1 MNIVFIS
8 FIDSTNIGDLLIAEV
23 IEKELFQTHTV
34 EKFSFNLIP
43 EAKIKNN
50 NKDILDRSLKK
61 SNKCKNLL
69 KSLYLARFR
78 NLAIIDKAH
87 TINVKRVLD
96 NNPYLKDLEDAIAN
110 CDFLVIGGG
119 NAIFDL
125 TDHSQSSYKF
135 TKIVNLA
142 IQHQKKY
149 FVTSIGVGPFKTN
162 LQLNSALNILS
173 GAEKVTVRDKKSY
186 ELLKPLGDKVRLS
199 IDPVFLLNSNNKR
212 VNTSSHK
219 TISICIINLYL
230 NKDNKEK
237 YDKYIYDTVLF
248 VRKLREENYNVNLFS
263 TEPRDYKSVK
273 EVYDHFHDKEVKLVK
288 VYDKE
293 TLLNLYRKTDLIVGA
308 RMHSLIIGL
317 SQEIPV
323 IGLSWQDKVSEMF
336 KIIDAKN
343 DVIEIHELG
352 DNIERILIEIRH
364 KLDKSNTIDKL
375 KKLKTQ
381 NHEKFSINKIIF
393 SEIEEDVRN
402 EQS

>member
-1 MNIVFIS
+1 MKIVFIS

-23 IEKELFQTHTV
+23 IEKELFQSHTV
-34 EKFSFNLIP
+34 KKFSFNLLP
-43 EAKIKNN
+43 EAQIKNN
-50 NKDILDRSLKK
+50 NKEILDGSLKK
-61 SNKCKNLL
+61 PNKYKNFL
-69 KSLYLARFR
+69 KGFYLAHFR
-78 NLAIIDKAH
+78 NLKIIDKAH
-87 TINVKRVLD
+87 TFKVKRVLD
-96 NNPYLKDLEDAIAN
+96 NNPYLEDLEDAIAN

-125 TDHSQSSYKF
+125 TDHSRSSYKF

-142 IQHQKKY
+142 IKHQKKY

-186 ELLKPLGDKVRLS
+186 ELLRPLGDKVSLS
-199 IDPVFLLNSNNKR
+199 IDPVFLLSSDNKT

-230 NKDNKEK
+230 NKDSKEK
-237 YDKYIYDTVLF
+237 YDKYIYDTVLL
-248 VRKLREENYNVNLFS
+248 VRKLREENYKVNLFS

-273 EVYDHFHDKEVKLVK
+273 EVYDYFNDKEVKLIK

-293 TLLNLYRKTDLIVGA
+293 TLLDLYNKTDLIVGA

-343 DVIEIHELG
+343 DVIEIHKLG
-352 DNIERILIEIRH
+352 ENVERILIDIRH
-364 KLDKSNTIDKL
+364 KLDSTNTFEKL
-375 KKLKTQ
+375 KELKTQ

-402 EQS
+402 EQL